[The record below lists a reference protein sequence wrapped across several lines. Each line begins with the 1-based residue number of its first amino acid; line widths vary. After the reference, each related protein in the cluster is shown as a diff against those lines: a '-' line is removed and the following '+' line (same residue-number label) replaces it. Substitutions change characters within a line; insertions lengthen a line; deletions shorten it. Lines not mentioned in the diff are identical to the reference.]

1 MNWAPQAIDT
11 NASASNEAQE
21 PTKLEQKAIASGSR
35 RKVSL
40 GTMFSQNQPAQRAV
54 AAPVSVPAQH
64 DHGSLAELLDYLS
77 LPQEDFECDILDWWA
92 SREGRFPNLSRMAR
106 QYLGVLASSAAVER
120 LCSASSS

>member
-21 PTKLEQKAIASGSR
+21 PTKLEQKAIAS
-35 RKVSL
+35 
-40 GTMFSQNQPAQRAV
+40 AQRAV